1 MNILIATGH
10 LALDTVKDAAG
21 DKAEILLVDTEVA
34 AFITPGKLL
43 DSYLKSYKPNRF
55 DLLLVPG
62 LVSGDFSATASKMGC
77 PIYRGSKHA
86 YDLATVLRF
95 ADDITFS
102 TEIPACELIEG
113 IRKEEALNTLQ
124 ELEESASPAF
134 NIRDLKI
141 GGNSGMKVMAEIVD
155 AASMNEVEL
164 NQKIKHFLHEGT
176 SIIDLGIAMTSSA
189 EAVEET
195 IKVARKATDIPL
207 SIDTTI
213 AEHILCGVENGVDL
227 VLSLNSSNI
236 DSTARKIAE
245 KNIAAVVIPDPGK
258 GHDSLIKNV
267 EKCREYGIKK
277 IIADPILDPAGHG
290 FTESIIR
297 YRIFAEQYPDIPL
310 FFGAGNVT
318 ELFDADSTGIN
329 ALLCTIASDTG
340 SSILFTPEYSDKTQ
354 GSISE
359 LKTAA
364 GMMKLAEFRK
374 SSPKDLGFDLVHI
387 KEKRKRLEI
396 PMPKDAIAAKPNNGW
411 ELDPKGPFRIGIT
424 HDPEGRGYIVAE
436 HEKTTIIGKT
446 ASEVLDSIITND
458 LVSKFDHAG
467 YLGMELKKAEIA
479 LQFNRSYEQDDVF

>member
-10 LALDTVKDAAG
+10 LAIDTVKDAVG
-21 DKAEILLVDTEVA
+21 NDAEILLIDTEVA

-43 DSYLKSYKPNRF
+43 DAYMRDYQPNAF
-55 DLLLVPG
+55 DFLLVPG
-62 LVSGDFSATASKMGC
+62 LVSGDFSGVASKIGC
-77 PIYRGSKHA
+77 PVYRGSKHA

-95 ADDITFS
+95 ADEITFS
-102 TEIPACELIEG
+102 KEIPACELIEG
-113 IRKEEALNTLQ
+113 IRKEEALKTLHD
-124 ELEESASPAF
+124 LEENASPAF
-134 NIRDLKI
+134 NLGSLKI
-141 GGNSGMKVMAEIVD
+141 GGDSTMKVMAEIVD
-155 AASMNEVEL
+155 AASVGEVEL
-164 NQKIKHFLHEGT
+164 KQKIKHFLEQGA
-176 SIIDLGIAMTSSA
+176 SIIDLGISMTSLVK
-189 EAVEET
+189 EVET
-195 IKVARKATDIPL
+195 TVRIARKITGKPL

-213 AEHILCGVENGVDL
+213 AEHILCAVENGVDL

-236 DSTARKIAE
+236 DSVADKIAE
-245 KNIAAVVIPDPGK
+245 KNVAAVVIPDPGK
-258 GHDSLIKNV
+258 DHDSLTENV

-297 YRIFAEQYPDIPL
+297 YKNFAEQYPDIPL

-329 ALLCTIASDTG
+329 ALLCTIAADTG

-359 LKTAA
+359 LNTAA
-364 GMMKLAEFRK
+364 AMMKLAEFRK
-374 SSPKDLGFDLVHI
+374 SSPKDLGFDLFCI
-387 KEKRKRLEI
+387 KEKRKRFEMQ
-396 PMPKDAIAAKPNNGW
+396 MPEDAIVAKSSEGW

-436 HEKTTIIGKT
+436 HEMTTIIGNN
-446 ASEVLDSIITND
+446 ASEVLDSIISEK
-458 LVSKFDHAG
+458 LVSKLDHVG
-467 YLGMELKKAEIA
+467 YLGMELTKAEIA

>member
-10 LALDTVKDAAG
+10 LAIDTVKDAVG
-21 DKAEILLVDTEVA
+21 NNAEILLIDTEVA

-43 DSYLKSYKPNRF
+43 DAYMKNHRSGEF
-55 DLLLVPG
+55 DILLVPG
-62 LVSGDFSATASKMGC
+62 LVSGDFSGVANKIGC

-86 YDLATVLRF
+86 YDLDTVIRY
-95 ADDITFS
+95 ADEITFS
-102 TEIPACELIEG
+102 TEIPACELIDG
-113 IRKEEALNTLQ
+113 IRKEEALKTLHD
-124 ELEESASPAF
+124 LEDNASSVF
-134 NIRDLKI
+134 NLRNLKI

-155 AASMNEVEL
+155 AASMDEVEL
-164 NQKIKHFLHEGT
+164 RKKIKHFLEEGAN
-176 SIIDLGIAMTSSA
+176 IIDLGISMTSS
-189 EAVEET
+189 VEDVERT
-195 IKVARKATDIPL
+195 VQIARKVTEGPL

-213 AEHILCGVENGVDL
+213 AEHIICAVENGVDL

-236 DSTARKIAE
+236 DSTAKHIAE
-245 KNIAAVVIPDPGK
+245 KEIAVVVIPDPGESC
-258 GHDSLIKNV
+258 DTLIKNM

-297 YRIFAEQYPDIPL
+297 YKNVAEQYPGIPL

-318 ELFDADSTGIN
+318 ELFDADSIGIN
-329 ALLCTIASDTG
+329 ALLSTIAADIG

-364 GMMKLAEFRK
+364 AMMKLAEIRK
-374 SSPKDLGFDLVHI
+374 SPPKDLGFDLFCI
-387 KEKRKRLEI
+387 KEKRKRKEREI
-396 PMPKDAIAAKPNNGW
+396 PENFISAKPNTYW
-411 ELDPKGPFRIGIT
+411 ELDPKGPFRIGIA

-436 HEKTTIIGKT
+436 HERATIIGKN
-446 ASEVLDSIITND
+446 ASEVLDSIISEG
-458 LVSKFDHAG
+458 LISKLDHAG